1 MKAIFLP
8 AAILPLMLASC
19 GGSTKTISCINESGT
34 SEFADGTIQQLTPQS
49 LGNQVFKW
57 FKDDGKIEVSSLS
70 NGIETAKLVPATYVN
85 GVLSFTA
92 RDSWNTRYIISK
104 DGSMKSVLTGSS
116 PDGDYVMRINSKC
129 YGMN

>member
-1 MKAIFLP
+1 MKATFFTTAFLS
-8 AAILPLMLASC
+8 LMLVSC
-19 GGSTKTISCINESGT
+19 GGSTKTVSCINESGT
-34 SEFADGTIQQLTPQS
+34 TEFADGTIQQLTSQS

-70 NGIETAKLVPATYVN
+70 NGVETAKLVPATYVN
-85 GVLSFTA
+85 GVLAFTA
-92 RDSWNTRYIISK
+92 RDLWNTRYVINK

-129 YGMN
+129 YGLN